1 MKKDPLLEKE
11 GQIVDETVLSQ
22 MKNPW
27 LLYFLKFNPETY
39 FIKSYT
45 Q

>member
-1 MKKDPLLEKE
+1 MKKDLRFLEKE

-27 LLYFLKFNPETY
+27 LLYF
-39 FIKSYT
+39 KSLT
-45 Q
+45 